1 MSVDPCAAVIADL
14 EQQRDQIDALI
25 AQLKGFQRNDF
36 DLDKLTSAKPIS
48 RQPNQTVRDKTR
60 QKDPASS
67 RKSIVETAMDI
78 LKANGEPLPIK
89 EIVERLEMAGSVSK
103 SSNTYNSV
111 NTMLSRRMKTQGDII
126 RVARGKWGLADRD
139 KVDDTSSDPA
149 SDLMEEGSATP
160 SDE

>member
-1 MSVDPCAAVIADL
+1 MSVDPYAAVIADL
-14 EQQRDQIDALI
+14 EQQRDKIDALI
-25 AQLKGFQRNDF
+25 VQLKGFQRNDF
-36 DLDKLTSAKPIS
+36 DLGKLTAVKSNS
-48 RQPNQTVRDKTR
+48 RQPNQTTRDTKR
-60 QKDPASS
+60 QTDSAIS

-126 RVARGKWGLADRD
+126 RVARGIWGLADRD
-139 KVDDTSSDPA
+139 KVSDASSDAA
-149 SDLMEEGSATP
+149 SDPTEDGSTTY
-160 SDE
+160 SGE